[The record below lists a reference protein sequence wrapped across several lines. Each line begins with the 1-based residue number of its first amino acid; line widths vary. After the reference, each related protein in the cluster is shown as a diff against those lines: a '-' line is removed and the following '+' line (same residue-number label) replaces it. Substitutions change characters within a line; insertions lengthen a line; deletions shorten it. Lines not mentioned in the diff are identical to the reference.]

1 MKKGGFTLAEVLITL
16 TLIGVVAAITIPS
29 VIVKTK
35 KQEYITGYK
44 KAISVLNSAIGVG
57 ISKDKMSPAN
67 TENSYE
73 LAQFFIRNMNVVKVG
88 YSEGNIS
95 MLNKPNAAFAGTSGI
110 GLVGSGGNVFYT
122 ADGFR
127 YTIPDGQYGCSGDYT
142 PILKLIGF
150 INDYIG
156 IIEEVYNRDT
166 APSEEEM
173 KAYEEQMQGKMEGLE
188 KLMTGS
194 SVPLRPCIILVDV
207 NGDKGPTNPDTP
219 YLSNIEDPFEYDFSE
234 ISDVFPVLVMD
245 RGAYPMPGI
254 GGGTEALTGSKD
266 PLDINEILRKIK
278 EITENPPDWAQGD
291 SSSGEPS

>member
-16 TLIGVVAAITIPS
+16 ALIGVVAAITIPS

-35 KQEYITGYK
+35 KQEYIAGYK

-73 LAQFFIRNMNVVKVG
+73 LAQFFIRNMNIAKVG
-88 YSEGNIS
+88 YENS
-95 MLNKPNAAFAGTSGI
+95 MSST
-110 GLVGSGGNVFYT
+110 VFYT

-127 YTIPDGQYGCSGDYT
+127 YTIPDDQYGCSGDYT
-142 PILKLIGF
+142 PVLKLIGF

-156 IIEEVYNRDT
+156 
-166 APSEEEM
+166 M
-173 KAYEEQMQGKMEGLE
+173 
-188 KLMTGS
+188 MTGDEPPTQEEIDNLEGSFMSIVGS
-194 SVPLRPCIILVDV
+194 SKVPLRPCIILVDV
-207 NGDKGPTNPDTP
+207 NGDKGPTTPDNPLGDITD
-219 YLSNIEDPFEYDFSE
+219 IEDPFEYDFSE

-266 PLDINEILRKIK
+266 PLDINEILRKLK
-278 EITENPPDWAQGD
+278 EVSENPPDWW
-291 SSSGEPS
+291 GENGP

>member
-1 MKKGGFTLAEVLITL
+1 MKKRGFTLAEVLITL
-16 TLIGVVAAITIPS
+16 ALIGVVAAITIPS

-88 YSEGNIS
+88 YSEG
-95 MLNKPNAAFAGTSGI
+95 ADASGI
-110 GLVGSGGNVFYT
+110 VGSGGNVFYT

-127 YTIPDGQYGCSGDYT
+127 YTIPGGQYGCSGDYT

-291 SSSGEPS
+291 SSFGEPS